1 MSETNFP
8 TLFSDEEFETKISE
22 LVEPTKKH
30 RHELSDAENLTTSL
44 AAISKSFP
52 HIFEKITLM
61 WNTPELDKW
70 FARLILETKR
80 ENGDVRQG
88 FPNHIMNHLLIV
100 YNIHSRTISK
110 EIPNLIDWRKS

>member
-88 FPNHIMNHLLIV
+88 FPNHIKSFKKFLITSSV
-100 YNIHSRTISK
+100 GCWELPSYC
-110 EIPNLIDWRKS
+110 LYVL